1 MNERDKKKKKIVLE
15 GRKYMSLHANGIIK
29 KIRPPVK
36 PMIQK
41 ITGYRWPSRSINNNQ
56 V

>member
-29 KIRPPVK
+29 KNKTPREAHDPK
-36 PMIQK
+36 DHGLSFAKSFHQ
-41 ITGYRWPSRSINNNQ
+41 Q
-56 V
+56 